1 MVITSPEA
9 LDPDASLAL
18 SVVIPTRD
26 RGSVIRRSVESA
38 LRSPRPDVEVI
49 VVDDGSSDDTG
60 FQLSQVAD
68 DRLRYHRLNSSGN
81 ANRARNIGARL
92 SNGPLIAFLDSD
104 DAFGPDRID
113 RLIGFFSRWQDV
125 DCLVDGY
132 VEYSRGGVHQ
142 HRMPDSKPDRSELRY
157 MLLAHLIPLTNSAIT
172 VRRTAFESVG
182 GYDETMPRH
191 QDREFLLRLAAG
203 HSIWLG
209 DETDVEK
216 HRMTQSLSH
225 AYDGYIDGL
234 DALAARFTDY
244 YRPENEQLF
253 RYLVVRNILK
263 ALMTGHLP
271 AALREF
277 GAWRR
282 TTNLPK
288 GYLRCFSAYRIGRR
302 ERALARR
309 KRH

>member
-1 MVITSPEA
+1 VSLES
-9 LDPDASLAL
+9 LGPDASLAL

-38 LRSPRPDVEVI
+38 LRSARPDVEVI
-49 VVDDGSSDDTG
+49 VVDDGSSDDTQI
-60 FQLSQVAD
+60 QLSHVAD
-68 DRLRYHRLNSSGN
+68 DRFRYHRLNSPGN
-81 ANRARNIGARL
+81 ANRARNFGARL
-92 SNGPLIAFLDSD
+92 SNAPLIAFLDSD

-113 RLIGFFSRWQDV
+113 RLIGFFSRWLDV

-132 VEYSRGGVHQ
+132 VEYSRGGVHR

-172 VRRTAFESVG
+172 IRRSAFESVG

-191 QDREFLLRLAAG
+191 QDRELLLRLAEG

-209 DETDVEK
+209 DEIDVEK
-216 HRMTQSLSH
+216 HRMNRSLSH
-225 AYDGYIDGL
+225 AYDGYIEGL

-244 YRPENEQLF
+244 HLPENERLF
-253 RYLVVRNILK
+253 RYLIVRNILK
-263 ALMTGHLP
+263 ALMTGHWP

-277 GAWRR
+277 GVWRR
-282 TTNLPK
+282 ATNLPK
-288 GYLRCFSAYRIGRR
+288 GYLRSLGAYRTGRR
-302 ERALARR
+302 DRIMART
-309 KRH
+309 RH